1 MTAYESSLCMVLESV
16 QKETNMRVYCAKNY
30 EEASTLAADLIAAQ
44 ILLKPDSVLGLATGS
59 TPIGAYQR
67 LIAKY
72 EAGELDLSQVKTMNL
87 DEYRG
92 LDSENPNGYRYFMN
106 HQLFD
111 HVNIKIENT
120 NVPDGKKDPAQA
132 CGEYDA
138 ILERIGG
145 IDLQLLGLG
154 HNGHIGFNEP
164 AEEFS
169 KTTHCVDLSEST
181 IEANARFFD
190 SEDQVPR
197 QAYTMGIQSI
207 MQAKMILIMACGA
220 DKKEIVKKAFWG
232 PICPQVPASVLQ
244 LHNNVILVGDEAC
257 LG

>member
-1 MTAYESSLCMVLESV
+1 MILTSV
-16 QKETNMRVYCAKNY
+16 QEETNMRVYCAKNY

-72 EAGELDLSQVKTMNL
+72 EAGELDFSQVKTMNL

-92 LDSENPNGYRYFMN
+92 LDGENPNGYRYFMN

-111 HVNIKIENT
+111 HVNIKKENT
-120 NVPDGKKDPAQA
+120 NVPDGKKDPTQA

-138 ILERIGG
+138 KLERSGG

-220 DKKEIVKKAFWG
+220 DKKEIVKKAFRG

>member
-1 MTAYESSLCMVLESV
+1 
-16 QKETNMRVYCAKNY
+16 MRVYCAKNY
-30 EEASTLAADLIAAQ
+30 KEASTLAADLIAAQ

-72 EAGELDLSQVKTMNL
+72 EAGELDFSQVKTMNL

-92 LDSENPNGYRYFMN
+92 LDGENPNGYRYFMN

-111 HVNIKIENT
+111 HVNIKKENT
-120 NVPDGKKDPAQA
+120 NVPDGKKDPTQA

-138 ILERIGG
+138 KLERTGG

-164 AEEFS
+164 AEEF
-169 KTTHCVDLSEST
+169 
-181 IEANARFFD
+181 
-190 SEDQVPR
+190 PR
-197 QAYTMGIQSI
+197 
-207 MQAKMILIMACGA
+207 
-220 DKKEIVKKAFWG
+220 
-232 PICPQVPASVLQ
+232 
-244 LHNNVILVGDEAC
+244 LHIAWI
-257 LG
+257 

>member
-1 MTAYESSLCMVLESV
+1 
-16 QKETNMRVYCAKNY
+16 MRVYCAKNY
-30 EEASTLAADLIAAQ
+30 EEASILAADLIAAQ
-44 ILLKPDSVLGLATGS
+44 ILLKPDSVLGLATRS

-72 EAGELDLSQVKTMNL
+72 EAGELDFSQVKTMNL

-92 LDSENPNGYRYFMN
+92 LDGENPNGYRYFMN

-111 HVNIKIENT
+111 HVNIKQENT
-120 NVPDGKKDPAQA
+120 HVPDGKKDPAQA

-138 ILERIGG
+138 KLERTGG

-190 SEDQVPR
+190 SEDEVPR

>member
-1 MTAYESSLCMVLESV
+1 MFPTE
-16 QKETNMRVYCAKNY
+16 
-30 EEASTLAADLIAAQ
+30 
-44 ILLKPDSVLGLATGS
+44 
-59 TPIGAYQR
+59 
-67 LIAKY
+67 
-72 EAGELDLSQVKTMNL
+72 
-87 DEYRG
+87 
-92 LDSENPNGYRYFMN
+92 
-106 HQLFD
+106 
-111 HVNIKIENT
+111 
-120 NVPDGKKDPAQA
+120 KKDPTQA

-138 ILERIGG
+138 KLERTGG

-190 SEDQVPR
+190 SEDEVPR

-232 PICPQVPASVLQ
+232 PICPLVPASVLQ
-244 LHNNVILVGDEAC
+244 LHDNVILVGDEAC

>member
-1 MTAYESSLCMVLESV
+1 
-16 QKETNMRVYCAKNY
+16 MRVYCAKNY

-72 EAGELDLSQVKTMNL
+72 EAGELDFSQVKTMNL

-92 LDSENPNGYRYFMN
+92 VDGENPNGYHYFMN

-111 HVNIKIENT
+111 HVNIKQENT
-120 NVPDGKKDPAQA
+120 HVPDGKKDPAQA

-138 ILERIGG
+138 KLERTGG

-190 SEDQVPR
+190 SEDEVPR

-257 LG
+257 LGEDT

>member
-1 MTAYESSLCMVLESV
+1 
-16 QKETNMRVYCAKNY
+16 MRVYCAKNY
-30 EEASTLAADLIAAQ
+30 KEASTLAADLIAAQ

-72 EAGELDLSQVKTMNL
+72 EAGELDFSQVKTMNL

-92 LDSENPNGYRYFMN
+92 LDGENPNGYRYFMN

-111 HVNIKIENT
+111 HVNIKKENT
-120 NVPDGKKDPAQA
+120 NVPDGKKDPTQA

-138 ILERIGG
+138 KLERTGG

-190 SEDQVPR
+190 SEDEVPR

-220 DKKEIVKKAFWG
+220 DKKEIVKKSILGTNLSPGSRFG
-232 PICPQVPASVLQ
+232 ITASR
-244 LHNNVILVGDEAC
+244 
-257 LG
+257 